1 MLGTLHQ
8 ALVHENERSGAAW
21 TLEWMV
27 LPQMVVSSAA
37 ALSRAQC
44 LIASM
49 SFVPSKAA
57 EK

>member
-1 MLGTLHQ
+1 
-8 ALVHENERSGAAW
+8 
-21 TLEWMV
+21 V

-37 ALSRAQC
+37 ALSRAQG